1 MLRAVPGWAT
11 ARVASSRPGTAA
23 GERHTPQGGALS
35 RPDADA
41 GGQHVSKPEE
51 IMMDDGTRVIG
62 RPRGA
67 RPPATRT
74 AAAVVATASLV
85 LLLAACGGSPSSTG
99 TGGSS
104 TAGGSTNSQSTNS
117 QMLPFAS
124 CVRSRGVSN
133 FPDPSGNGKFP
144 SAQQLGVGSSQLSAA
159 ENACAHLLPAG
170 TNDQFP
176 AAEMPHILSGMLN
189 FSRCMRSHGV
199 PNWPDPTVNSEG
211 RPYFPVSD
219 VPGLEHDYRLPPQVM
234 TSDGQC
240 HHLLPAGGGM
250 PLG

>member
-1 MLRAVPGWAT
+1 MND
-11 ARVASSRPGTAA
+11 S
-23 GERHTPQGGALS
+23 
-35 RPDADA
+35 
-41 GGQHVSKPEE
+41 
-51 IMMDDGTRVIG
+51 TRVTR
-62 RPRGA
+62 RPRRAWRPKARIGA
-67 RPPATRT
+67 II
-74 AAAVVATASLV
+74 VATTSLV
-85 LLLAACGGSPSSTG
+85 LLAAACAGNPSSTG
-99 TGGSS
+99 SGGSS
-104 TAGGSTNSQSTNS
+104 TSGASTNSQSTNS

-159 ENACAHLLPAG
+159 ENTCAHLLPAG

-176 AAEMPHILSGMLN
+176 AAEMPQVLSGMLN
-189 FSRCMRSHGV
+189 FSRCMRSHRV
-199 PNWPDPTVNSEG
+199 PNWPDPTVDPEG

-234 TSDGQC
+234 ASDGEC